1 MKKIFALLLAI
12 CCIFA
17 CVSCADEEQPAGA
30 TPEDVKAIS
39 DIINTSNPTQ
49 ISTNTEYVLGE
60 EKYVGYYETQIDIA
74 GGKSMFKYNYQ
85 RPASVQE
92 MNPDGPLKT
101 VEGTVYY
108 QDGKV
113 SVNEGED
120 WNAADSQYIELHISL
135 DAVKLTEYEISEDG
149 KVLTA
154 KFAAEDAARVLGA
167 DISAEG
173 KVSIVITTNG
183 QYLYNIRVEYTVAG
197 NGASVVVD
205 TSYDY
210 RATTLNFPGETEAK

>member
-17 CVSCADEEQPAGA
+17 CVSCADEEEPVGP

-39 DIINTSNPTQ
+39 DIINSSKPTQ

-60 EKYVGYYETQIDIA
+60 EKFVGYYETQIDIA

-92 MNPDGPLKT
+92 MNPDGHVKL
-101 VEGTVYY
+101 VEGVVYY

-135 DAVKLTEYEISEDG
+135 DAIKLAEYAVSEDG
-149 KVLTA
+149 KILTA
-154 KFAAEDAARVLGA
+154 TFAAADAVRILGA

-173 KVSIVITTNG
+173 TIRMIVTTNG
-183 QYLYNIRVEYTVAG
+183 QYLYNVRIEYTAAS

-210 RATTLNFPGETEAK
+210 RATTLEFPGMTEAK

>member
-17 CVSCADEEQPAGA
+17 CVSCADEEEPVGP

-39 DIINTSNPTQ
+39 DIINSSKPTQ

-60 EKYVGYYETQIDIA
+60 EKFVGYYETQIDIA

-92 MNPDGPLKT
+92 MNPDGHVKPVKG
-101 VEGTVYY
+101 VVYY

-135 DAVKLTEYEISEDG
+135 DAIKLAEYAVSEDG
-149 KVLTA
+149 KILTA
-154 KFAAEDAARVLGA
+154 TFAAADAVRILGA

-173 KVSIVITTNG
+173 TIRMIVTTNG
-183 QYLYNIRVEYTVAG
+183 QYLYNVRIEYTAAS

-210 RATTLNFPGETEAK
+210 RATTLEFPGMTEAK

>member
-1 MKKIFALLLAI
+1 MKKLFALLLTI

-17 CVSCADEEQPAGA
+17 CVSCGDDEEPAGT

-39 DIINTSNPTQ
+39 DIINSSNPTQ

-60 EKYVGYYETQIDIA
+60 EKYVGDYETQIDIA
-74 GGKSMFKYNYQ
+74 GGKSMFTYNYQ

-92 MNPDGPLKT
+92 MNPDGTVKT
-101 VEGTVYY
+101 VEGVVYY

-113 SVNEGED
+113 SVNEGET
-120 WNAADSQYIELHISL
+120 WNAADSHYIELHISL
-135 DAVKLTEYEISEDG
+135 DAVKLTEYTVSDG

-154 KFAAEDAARVLGA
+154 KCAAADAARILGTQLSA
-167 DISAEG
+167 DGDVAIT
-173 KVSIVITTNG
+173 VTTNG
-183 QYLYNIRVEYTVAG
+183 QYLYNIRVEYTAAS

-210 RATTLNFPGETEAK
+210 RATTLEFPDVPEAE

>member
-17 CVSCADEEQPAGA
+17 CVSCAEEEEPVGP

-39 DIINTSNPTQ
+39 DIINSSNPTQ

-60 EKYVGYYETQIDIA
+60 EKYMGYYETQIDIA

-92 MNPDGPLKT
+92 MNPNGPVKL
-101 VEGTVYY
+101 VEGVVYY

-135 DAVKLTEYEISEDG
+135 DAVKLTEYSVSEDG

-154 KFAAEDAARVLGA
+154 TFAAADAARILGTN
-167 DISAEG
+167 ISAEG
-173 KVSIVITTNG
+173 TIKMTVTTNG
-183 QYLYNIRVEYTVAG
+183 QYLYNVRIEYTAAT

-210 RATTLNFPGETEAK
+210 RATTLQFPGIAEEK